1 MQSIKQLARADE
13 LAQRLSCGKSTVYQL
28 TKAGKIPFVAI
39 GLDGLE
45 RLLAQAKQKAR

>member
-28 TKAGKIPFVAI
+28 TKAGKIPFVDWP
-39 GLDGLE
+39 DGWNAT
-45 RLLAQAKQKAR
+45 RKQQKAR